1 MLEKLKI
8 RTRLLFGFSM
18 ILLSMFI
25 ISMVGSTELKNS
37 LYRLRD
43 YRTSVFETTYLLGQI
58 EAHFFEVRME
68 MYRALGTLDQSIEND
83 AISQAKQSSEIVRS
97 RMKSLEQSYKGN
109 KDDITQLNNMIA
121 NADVLLLEILS
132 GVSQSATVEDD
143 HNLFNKAEKELA
155 PLLQDMEEKIDG
167 MIAQTS
173 SSGAQMIQTMEK
185 TIFVSI
191 MILLSVTAG
200 MLLLGVFISFRLAK
214 AIANPLMQMQK
225 AAARMEE
232 GYLDIDLNY
241 HSENELGFLANSI
254 RSMAQ
259 TLKQYIQSID
269 SVMSEFAKGNLKAA
283 PSIEYKGDFASIG
296 TCMEDAVNAIN
307 NTLSQ
312 ISLAADQVSSGAEQ
326 VSSGAQGLSQGA
338 TEQAS
343 SVEQLA
349 ATVTEISSQ
358 VKTNAENA
366 NDALMRVEQVAG
378 EMNQSNHKMQ
388 EMIGAMS
395 EITNSSYEIGKI
407 IKTIEDIAFQTNI
420 LALNAAV
427 EAARAGAAGKGFAVV
442 ADEVRNLASKSSEA
456 SKSTATLIER
466 SLQAVE
472 NGTQI
477 ADETAKA
484 LEQTVVGANQVS
496 ELISRI
502 TTASNEQASAI
513 TQVTIGIDQI
523 SAVVQTNS
531 ATSEESA
538 AASEELS
545 SQAAMLKNLV
555 GAFRLKDGGD
565 DMVFQP
571 QAVQHM
577 DYDISEPIMED
588 FHDTSYSKY

>member
-1 MLEKLKI
+1 MLGKLKI

-25 ISMVGSTELKNS
+25 ISMLGSTELKNS
-37 LYRLRD
+37 LFRLQD
-43 YRTSVFETTYLLGQI
+43 YRSSVAETTYLLGQI
-58 EAHFFEVRME
+58 EARVFEMRME
-68 MYRALGTLDQSIEND
+68 MYRSLSTQNSTIVNEAV
-83 AISQAKQSSEIVRS
+83 SQAKKSADVVHS
-97 RMKSLEQSYKGN
+97 RMKSLETSYSEN
-109 KDDITQLNNMIA
+109 KSDVTDLDSMIKQADTLLN
-121 NADVLLLEILS
+121 EILS
-132 GVSQSATVEDD
+132 GISQSTTVETDQE
-143 HNLFNKAEKELA
+143 LFAKAENNLTPILEK
-155 PLLQDMEEKIDG
+155 MESKIDD
-167 MIAQTS
+167 MLTQTS
-173 SSGAQMIQTMEK
+173 SSGAQMIQKMEK
-185 TIFVSI
+185 NTFNSI
-191 MILLSVTAG
+191 MILLLVTAF
-200 MLLLGVFISFRLAK
+200 MLLAGIFIAVRLAR
-214 AIANPLMQMQK
+214 AIATPLMQMQK
-225 AAARMEE
+225 AAAHMQE
-232 GYLDIDLNY
+232 GYLDIDLQY
-241 HSENELGFLANSI
+241 HSENELGSLANSI

-259 TLKQYIQSID
+259 TLKQYIKSIEG
-269 SVMSEFAKGNLKAA
+269 VMSEFAKGNLKAA
-283 PSIEYKGDFASIG
+283 PSIQYKGDFASIG
-296 TCMEDAVNAIN
+296 TCMEDAINAIN

-312 ISLAADQVSSGAEQ
+312 ISLAADQVSSGADQ

-343 SVEQLA
+343 SVEELA

-395 EITNSSYEIGKI
+395 EITNSSHEIGKI

-456 SKSTATLIER
+456 SKSTAALIEC

-531 ATSEESA
+531 ATSEQSA
-538 AASEELS
+538 AASEQLS

-555 GAFRLKDGGD
+555 GAFHLKDDGD
-565 DMVFQP
+565 DMMFQP
-571 QAVQHM
+571 QPIQQM
-577 DYDISEPIMED
+577 KYDISEPIED
-588 FHDTSYSKY
+588 FQDTSYSKY